1 MEVLQ
6 TGSTN
11 LFGSTRLPQLEA
23 QGATKFWSYRYLSN
37 TSKAVNAGATSRLQ
51 MRVSSHGEERRG
63 NERCVVQPWDG
74 VWSDYNVSG
83 QGTVKD
89 ITWLPEP
96 VTYSGITYIAV
107 GIEENNG
114 NQSVLYAAD
123 GRDSCKHVPQRV

>member
-1 MEVLQ
+1 MKFLLMARNGGER
-6 TGSTN
+6 
-11 LFGSTRLPQLEA
+11 TRH
-23 QGATKFWSYRYLSN
+23 AT
-37 TSKAVNAGATSRLQ
+37 AT
-51 MRVSSHGEERRG
+51 
-63 NERCVVQPWDG
+63 G

-96 VTYSGITYIAV
+96 VTYSSITYIAV

-123 GRDSCKHVPQRV
+123 GSATAMARP